1 MNDPLK
7 KYRHR
12 IRSWLNRR
20 RLAQEL
26 RFYRQMF
33 REKGLTIPDEGAIRK
48 ILQARHPHASPKPKG
63 TLNIL
68 AVYHHYTWESDSL
81 LPALA
86 KFGDVRHYDWFDEF
100 NHQEENRWHGSLK
113 AAMNRHL
120 VEMVASRHREKPL
133 DLVFTYLSGE
143 IIGPEALKELAAV
156 GVPMVNLALND
167 KEQFVGRIRNGL
179 AMGARDICRYFDLS
193 WTSTEDAL
201 KKYCV
206 EGATPLY
213 LPEGANPDAHRPVDC
228 EKTIDVSF
236 VGQCY
241 GNRPEVIGKLIEKGI
256 RVEAYGHGWPN
267 GPLSLPA
274 MTELYSRS
282 RINLGFGGVS
292 GHQDTFCLKG
302 RDFEIPMSGGLYL
315 TEHHPE
321 LEAVFVPGKEIMT
334 YTGFDDLLEKIRYL
348 LAHPDV
354 AEKIRLAGYR
364 RARTEHTWEMRFAKV
379 FSLFGLIADA

>member
-1 MNDPLK
+1 M
-7 KYRHR
+7 
-12 IRSWLNRR
+12 
-20 RLAQEL
+20 
-26 RFYRQMF
+26 
-33 REKGLTIPDEGAIRK
+33 GLTIPDENAIRER
-48 ILQARHPHASPKPKG
+48 LRARHPHASPKPKG

-68 AVYHHYTWESDSL
+68 AVYHHYTWENDSL
-81 LPALA
+81 LPALM
-86 KFGDVRHYDWFDEF
+86 KFGAVQHYDWFDEF
-100 NHQEENRWHGSLK
+100 NHQEEERWHRSLK
-113 AAMNRHL
+113 AAMNRRL
-120 VEMVASRHREKPL
+120 VERAASRHREKPL
-133 DLVFTYLSGE
+133 DVIFAYLSGE
-143 IIGPEALKELAAV
+143 LIDPEAMKELAAV

-167 KEQFVGRIRNGL
+167 KEQFVGRVRNGL

-228 EKTIDVSF
+228 VKTVDVSF

-274 MTELYSRS
+274 MTHLYSRS

-302 RDFEIPMSGGLYL
+302 RDFEIPMSGALYL

-321 LEAVFVPGKEIMT
+321 LESVFVPGKEIVT
-334 YTGFDDLLEKIRYL
+334 YTGFEDLLEKIRYL
-348 LAHPDV
+348 LAHPDA
-354 AEKIRLAGYR
+354 AEEIRLAGYR
-364 RARTEHTWEMRFAKV
+364 RALTEHTWEMRFAKV
-379 FSLFGLIADA
+379 FSLFGLVEAA

>member
-7 KYRHR
+7 NYRHR

-20 RLAQEL
+20 RLAREL
-26 RFYRQMF
+26 RFYGQRF
-33 REKGLTIPDEGAIRK
+33 REMGLSIPGEGAIRES
-48 ILQARHPHASPKPKG
+48 LRARHPRISPKPKG

-68 AVYHHYTWESDSL
+68 AVYHHYTWENDSL

-86 KFGDVRHYDWFDEF
+86 KFGAVQHYDWFDEF
-100 NHQEENRWHGSLK
+100 NHQEEDRWHRTLK

-120 VEMVASRHREKPL
+120 VGQVASRHREKPL

-143 IIGPEALKELAAV
+143 LIGPEAMTELAV
-156 GVPMVNLALND
+156 FGIPMVNLALND

-274 MTELYSRS
+274 MTQLYSRS

-321 LEAVFVPGKEIMT
+321 IESVFVPGEEIMT

-348 LAHPDV
+348 LAHPDT
-354 AEKIRLAGYR
+354 AEEIRLAGYR

-379 FSLFGLIADA
+379 FSLFDLIEGA